1 MGYAANVR
9 DLKRQNGAAI
19 RAMRKLDAN
28 DMSLYDLAEAIG
40 LKPQV
45 LRNIENET
53 AQASWEALGRM
64 ARALTVPLAAIT
76 RWPPELEPAWA
87 ADADDDTEDPAVAA

>member
-1 MGYAANVR
+1 MAAGNVR

-19 RAMRKLDAN
+19 RALRKLDAN

-40 LKPQV
+40 LKTQV

-53 AQASWEALGRM
+53 SQASWEALGRI
-64 ARALTVPLAAIT
+64 AAALCVPLAAIT

-87 ADADDDTEDPAVAA
+87 ADADDDTESADIAA